1 MSHNERCKDCKVRV
15 RELLEK
21 CYGPVITNY
30 RIPTGTKPEDFC
42 KHPRYSILN
51 EIYASL
57 QKHRGFTEFVRASYV
72 DVDFFLPEQ
81 GMIVE
86 FDESQHFTEPRSIA
100 LSHYPSDLNIGF
112 SRDAWMKHCDEIHA
126 YDNDPP
132 FRDEQR
138 AWYDTLRDF
147 LPEMK
152 GFLPT
157 LRIFARDIAWCSL
170 YPEKPEDI
178 AKFRSLLGIGK
189 GKDMQIQTDKDPA
202 IARVIIAG
210 PWPGDVARARDIL
223 DTVAERW
230 GSNPP
235 TEFLQTPGAFIRFRW
250 PEKYPPVGNVT
261 YPNPEAVEALRSAA
275 ERDIDAALP
284 LQIRTRLAEHAKYL
298 TFGADSNNELYQ
310 IEFVCIINL
319 STNERVW
326 TGKSYPN
333 SEQEQQLIRNPN
345 LESHF
350 PIVNGRRV
358 LVLGC
363 HDLQIF
369 NNRWDSRKELLSPWR
384 IETRSEMNRL
394 SDIHQP
400 CLVLHHPH
408 STDSCGTWRMGW
420 SGLLEKIGSVK
431 NFASNGLYYHDGKP
445 CRNSLQEILK
455 ASKQGSTLDFI
466 FYFEKSLQ
474 EQRSPAPLD
483 TKSKHESNPKVYPPP
498 FNKIVESYPEI
509 MPDNFRSVKTAG
521 NSNWKL
527 KANDL
532 PAHGF
537 YYQFVHKSDEKK
549 ISIQLCLERTRLRNL
564 ESVFLEQLE
573 KKIPNLPSPSVDP
586 APNNQVPDWLTIYF
600 DFEESSTT
608 EIMDAMNTLIHQTY
622 PELRAE
628 LNAGTFNPDGIYARL
643 RKELDIFFGKSVI
656 DQKTKFTYRAEN
668 EIGYPN
674 KKELDMI
681 SLHKPGMHAQDQV
694 RFRVYPHILASHL
707 GLQNADE
714 VIKVL
719 PVGSVTK
726 QERENPHNGDIFIE
740 GIFSDEEEIEKFVK
754 WIEFRDDRGLPGDN

>member
-1 MSHNERCKDCKVRV
+1 MFFSLSKFILI
-15 RELLEK
+15 LL
-21 CYGPVITNY
+21 
-30 RIPTGTKPEDFC
+30 
-42 KHPRYSILN
+42 
-51 EIYASL
+51 
-57 QKHRGFTEFVRASYV
+57 
-72 DVDFFLPEQ
+72 FLLCDHQ
-81 GMIVE
+81 
-86 FDESQHFTEPRSIA
+86 A
-100 LSHYPSDLNIGF
+100 
-112 SRDAWMKHCDEIHA
+112 RDGEARDDEIHA
-126 YDNDPP
+126 HDNDPP

-147 LPEMK
+147 IPEMK

-157 LRIFARDIAWCSL
+157 VRIFARDIAWCSL
-170 YPEKPEDI
+170 DPEKPEDI
-178 AKFRSLLGIGK
+178 TKFRLLLGIGK

-284 LQIRTRLAEHAKYL
+284 PQLRARLAEHAKYL

-319 STNERVW
+319 STNERLW

-333 SEQEQQLIRNPN
+333 SEQEHHLIRNQN

-358 LVLGC
+358 FVLGC
-363 HDLQIF
+363 HDLQAF
-369 NNRWDSRKELLSPWR
+369 NNRWDSRKERLSHWR

-394 SDIHQP
+394 AGIHQP

-408 STDSCGTWRMGW
+408 STDSCGTWRQGW

-431 NFASNGLYYHDGKP
+431 NFASDGLYYHDGEP
-445 CRNSLQEILK
+445 CRNSLQEILL
-455 ASKQGSTLDFI
+455 ASKQVNTLDFI
-466 FYFEKSLQ
+466 FYFEKSLP

-628 LNAGTFNPDGIYARL
+628 FNAGTFNPDGIYARL

-694 RFRVYPHILASHL
+694 RFSVYPHILASHL

-740 GIFSDEEEIEKFVK
+740 GVFSDEEEIEKFVK
-754 WIEFRDDRGLPGDN
+754 WIEFRNDGGLPGDN